1 MTDISRFFANLWEG
15 VLMGSC
21 HFFRVIFWALNF
33 QMLAKLG
40 VWVQIYPVH
49 LGHKHQGFRITD
61 LAILIDLRMCV
72 DARSGVQIW
81 AEDIWAYKIK
91 PNNVQINNDC
101 AAVLTCSVWSWPRLN
116 FVRFSF
122 PMAKFLPGSGYHD
135 EEWHHQD
142 RHQTSTI
149 NPSHLHTRCRQ
160 GFCLCSFPFIVQW
173 HRGAGLSV
181 GLHLSKSQRRN
192 PHKLNPLVYTLH
204 CCCWSRNVNQTLVWH
219 RLVH

>member
-1 MTDISRFFANLWEG
+1 MHVAVCRFELKTSEHIRWNQTMFRL
-15 VLMGSC
+15 LMIVPT
-21 HFFRVIFWALNF
+21 R
-33 QMLAKLG
+33 
-40 VWVQIYPVH
+40 
-49 LGHKHQGFRITD
+49 
-61 LAILIDLRMCV
+61 
-72 DARSGVQIW
+72 
-81 AEDIWAYKIK
+81 
-91 PNNVQINNDC
+91 
-101 AAVLTCSVWSWPRLN
+101 LTCSVWSWPRLN

-135 EEWHHQD
+135 EEWHHQG

-149 NPSHLHTRCRQ
+149 NPSHLHTHCRQ
-160 GFCLCSFPFIVQW
+160 GFCLCSFPFIVQC

-219 RLVH
+219 RLIH